1 MIHNH
6 QTHSYPAHKMI
17 PKSVLEKCTSVGN
30 KVQKKQHIKR
40 VRRYN
45 KHLAN
50 DV

>member
-17 PKSVLEKCTSVGN
+17 PKIALAKGQQEWN
-30 KVQKKQHIKR
+30 KIQKKQHIKR